1 MYKHSEDGK
10 RKKNEVFYCWTKP
23 LHLGFTPAAQIRQ
36 VAQRLVVRW
45 EGVVHKQ
52 SASVEG
58 VIFQLGVVLVV
69 ELGGVGAAPL
79 AAILVAQVDDRGAV
93 SRFRHVDETLGHKKK
108 DKKRELAILSEM
120 QLLHP
125 AFIYGRG

>member
-1 MYKHSEDGK
+1 M
-10 RKKNEVFYCWTKP
+10 
-23 LHLGFTPAAQIRQ
+23 GFTPAAQIRQ

-52 SASVEG
+52 SASAEG

-93 SRFRHVDETLGHKKK
+93 SRFRHVDENLKKT
-108 DKKRELAILSEM
+108 KKEN
-120 QLLHP
+120 
-125 AFIYGRG
+125 

>member
-1 MYKHSEDGK
+1 M
-10 RKKNEVFYCWTKP
+10 
-23 LHLGFTPAAQIRQ
+23 GFTPAAQIRQ

-52 SASVEG
+52 SASAEG

-108 DKKRELAILSEM
+108 DKRELAILSEM